1 MYHRRAFNAQP
12 SMAMGMVM
20 RGGET
25 RVMTSSKMHE
35 FESGGFRSSKPK
47 IEMTWLGYETGVT
60 RGEKG
65 LVSLRLVYA
74 LELDLHQV
82 MEETDEARLGWSD

>member
-12 SMAMGMVM
+12 YGDGHE
-20 RGGET
+20 RGET

-35 FESGGFRSSKPK
+35 LEYGGFCSSKPK

-65 LVSLRLVYA
+65 LVSLRLV
-74 LELDLHQV
+74 HVQ
-82 MEETDEARLGWSD
+82 